1 MARMTADHC
10 HCVSGPLSPTLTKP
24 LPPADLTLDEQH
36 ILGYMPLRDDFERV
50 CYNLLYA
57 RSVFCFTCDKD
68 VSENLSDLYIKESY
82 SFVKD

>member
-1 MARMTADHC
+1 MAMMTADHL

-57 RSVFCFTCDKD
+57 RSVFFCFSCVTKTYLSD
-68 VSENLSDLYIKESY
+68 NLSDLYIKESY
-82 SFVKD
+82 